1 MQIYGKHLN
10 VIRQLFSGSGTI
22 CLVGG
27 GGKSTVMYA
36 IAQHRARLGEKV
48 LVGTTTHIFVPP
60 QCFAADKQQ
69 AENLW
74 IQKQPAVIGTITG
87 EKLTASPLLL
97 SQLRAQADVTFL
109 EADGAKRYPCKVPAA
124 WEPAIDPACT
134 LVAAV
139 FGLSAIGK
147 PLGQVCFRSE
157 LAAQLLDV
165 TQSHILVPLDAAKM
179 LASAYGGK
187 RGVGSRGWCAL
198 LNQCDDGLRRKYA
211 EEVTQHLEEMGE
223 TNVVMTTFDEKERAQ
238 WSSI

>member
-1 MQIYGKHLN
+1 MQIYAKNLKN
-10 VIRQLFSGSGTI
+10 IEQLLGGRMI

-27 GGKSTVMYA
+27 GGKTTLMYA
-36 IAQHRARLGEKV
+36 LAQHRARLGEKV
-48 LVGTTTHIFVPP
+48 VVGTTTHIFMPP
-60 QCFAADKQQ
+60 QYFAADKQQ

-74 IQKQPAVIGTITG
+74 IQKQPAVIGNIAG
-87 EKLTASPLLL
+87 EKLTASPALL
-97 SQLRAQADVTFL
+97 SQLRSQADITFL
-109 EADGAKRYPCKVPAA
+109 EADGARRYPCKVPAA
-124 WEPAIDPACT
+124 HEPVIDYACD
-134 LVAAV
+134 LVVAV

-157 LAAQLLDV
+157 LASRLLGV
-165 TQSHILVPLDAAKM
+165 TQSHILAPLDAAKM
-179 LASAYGGK
+179 LASTCGGK
-187 RGVGSRGWCAL
+187 KGVGSRRWCAV